1 MLDYPNSYYI
11 ESLDRD
17 LIHHPSLSDSDS
29 CDLCIIGGGFTGL
42 STAIEA
48 SKKGLKVILLEQ
60 NKIAWGASGRNGG
73 QIGPDISNG
82 VESLEKKYGFEVVKN
97 LWNLSLDAVRLID
110 ERIEEFNINCDKKL
124 GNLTVATN
132 KSKLLD
138 FEHEI
143 EYFKNKLDYH
153 QTRILSKAEVSEA
166 VGSERYYGGHL
177 FEQGGHI
184 HPLKYA
190 LGLADAAKT
199 LNVDIYENTK
209 AIKISEER
217 NHVEVRTAKGIVKA
231 KNVALCCNAYLEEI
245 DSGIK
250 NRIMPIINYMIA
262 TKPLNQA
269 LQKTVIPS
277 DYCVSDT
284 NFDLNYYRLSA
295 DKRMI
300 FGGGV
305 SYSLKHSEVLAK
317 KTEKRMLKV
326 FPNLHNEKAEYI
338 WGGYVGI
345 TLNRVPDIGQ
355 SSRKI
360 YYAHGFSGHGVAL
373 TGIAGRVI
381 ANSIYSEEKGVLET
395 FEKIK
400 HRNFPGG
407 RLFKMPL
414 LVIISTLQR
423 MTDIFNA

>member
-1 MLDYPNSYYI
+1 
-11 ESLDRD
+11 
-17 LIHHPSLSDSDS
+17 
-29 CDLCIIGGGFTGL
+29 
-42 STAIEA
+42 
-48 SKKGLKVILLEQ
+48 
-60 NKIAWGASGRNGG
+60 
-73 QIGPDISNG
+73 
-82 VESLEKKYGFEVVKN
+82 
-97 LWNLSLDAVRLID
+97 
-110 ERIEEFNINCDKKL
+110 
-124 GNLTVATN
+124 
-132 KSKLLD
+132 
-138 FEHEI
+138 
-143 EYFKNKLDYH
+143 
-153 QTRILSKAEVSEA
+153 
-166 VGSERYYGGHL
+166 
-177 FEQGGHI
+177 
-184 HPLKYA
+184 
-190 LGLADAAKT
+190 
-199 LNVDIYENTK
+199 
-209 AIKISEER
+209 
-217 NHVEVRTAKGIVKA
+217 
-231 KNVALCCNAYLEEI
+231 
-245 DSGIK
+245 
-250 NRIMPIINYMIA
+250 MIA

-277 DYCVSDT
+277 DYFVSDT

-326 FPNLHNEKAEYI
+326 FPNLQNEKAEYI

-355 SSRKI
+355 ASRRI

-381 ANSIYSEEKGVLET
+381 ANSIHSDEKGVLET